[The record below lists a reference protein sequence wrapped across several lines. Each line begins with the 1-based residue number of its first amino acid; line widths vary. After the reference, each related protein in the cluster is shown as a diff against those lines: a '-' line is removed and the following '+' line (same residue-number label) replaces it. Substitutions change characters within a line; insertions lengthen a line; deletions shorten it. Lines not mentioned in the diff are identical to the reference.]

1 MPPVKDMPQGCA
13 WGFFDRDGKKDE
25 LGSKHLKSLCPL
37 SPSMEEGN
45 TMVADTISTQPP
57 HPRSRTR
64 SKQVKTGR
72 RVQLDWSLD
81 NVNFP
86 SIGRKTFEH
95 KIVDLA
101 PHGFTALDDE
111 IHMNTQS
118 GSQWDGL
125 KHARSPLSGT
135 QPPKV

>member
-1 MPPVKDMPQGCA
+1 
-13 WGFFDRDGKKDE
+13 
-25 LGSKHLKSLCPL
+25 
-37 SPSMEEGN
+37 
-45 TMVADTISTQPP
+45 
-57 HPRSRTR
+57 
-64 SKQVKTGR
+64 VKTGR

-118 GSQWDGL
+118 SSQWEKTNGDAPAP
-125 KHARSPLSGT
+125 HARHEIRVDELDEVAKSQGVTLRQGDILMIRSGYVGWH
-135 QPPKV
+135 K